1 MLPTKVTLSPT
12 QKITMD
18 KVKLIS
24 VASYPISC
32 ISKEDKQFIGL
43 SAYYVIMH
51 FPQYKISFIFATD
64 ASDYAIGGVL
74 SQVQDGQEKV
84 IAYGSRPLQQSKQN
98 YFSIEWKVLAVVSTV
113 KELYRFY

>member
-1 MLPTKVTLSPT
+1 
-12 QKITMD
+12 MD

-64 ASDYAIGGVL
+64 ASDYAIEGVL

-84 IAYGSRPLQQSKQN
+84 IAYDHYNSPNRIIS
-98 YFSIEWKVLAVVSTV
+98 VLNGRY
-113 KELYRFY
+113 LLW